1 MTDDQSNAED
11 VISYLFSN
19 QFSTVDT
26 TASQYDQPYS
36 YATTTSQSF
45 PYTSVPYTQPANYDS
60 TYVQEQYSPQHF
72 PNQPISAPSDQFSS
86 HQMSSASR
94 HPSTESY
101 ATPATSPAN
110 TSSLPPTSL
119 NQTYLPP
126 APPSDNFKH
135 SEYSSAIR
143 APMRYPHSTLI
154 PLDQSVWGPA
164 SQDSAHYSHS
174 DFTPHMYRG
183 R

>member
-19 QFSTVDT
+19 QFNTADT
-26 TASQYDQPYS
+26 TASQYDQPYT

-45 PYTSVPYTQPANYDS
+45 PYTSVPYTQPASYD
-60 TYVQEQYSPQHF
+60 TAYVQEQYSPQQVSQRVV
-72 PNQPISAPSDQFSS
+72 PVPAEQFSS
-86 HQMSSASR
+86 QQMSSITHQS
-94 HPSTESY
+94 STESY
-101 ATPATSPAN
+101 ATPASSPSN
-110 TSSLPPTSL
+110 TSCLPPTSL

-126 APPSDNFKH
+126 PPPSDNFKH

-154 PLDQSVWGPA
+154 PLDQSAWGPA